1 MAVAMVGS
9 TGFKYQGL
17 STDTKP
23 TTAPDG
29 ATFYE
34 LDTGRTYVFHVDA
47 WVEKVYP
54 A

>member
-1 MAVAMVGS
+1 MTVRIIDPYAKKD
-9 TGFKYQGL
+9 FQGL

-23 TTAPDG
+23 AAGVPDG

-34 LDTGRTYVFHVDA
+34 VDTKAAFRFHDGQWYA
-47 WVEKVYP
+47 